1 MQTGQYRRVISP
13 GPSGRESVARKKEKN
28 MATKKHGLVFVAPD
42 RSLHLWDASTG
53 TARPLTP
60 AQVKKVTPLL
70 KARQEHG
77 KQLAKALGRGFFDAH
92 IIDHMAS
99 RRPPAPAAPAPA
111 AGAAA
116 RGSARKAGAPRRA
129 SKRGAP

>member
-13 GPSGRESVARKKEKN
+13 GPSGRESLARKKEKN

-60 AQVKKVTPLL
+60 AEAKKVTPLL
-70 KARQEHG
+70 KARQKHG
-77 KQLAKALGRGFFDAH
+77 KRLAKALGPGFFDAH

-99 RRPPAPAAPAPA
+99 STPPAPA

>member
-13 GPSGRESVARKKEKN
+13 GPSGRESLARKKEKN

-77 KQLAKALGRGFFDAH
+77 KQLARALGPGFFDAY

-99 RRPPAPAAPAPA
+99 STPPTP
-111 AGAAA
+111 AA